1 MKYTALAGNE
11 RIEID
16 LQSHSL
22 DDVRATVQG
31 RSYRFRLREVEPQ
44 VFWVERDG
52 VSIELQVATV
62 DGRYEVRMG
71 RHRLSFEFLDRRAIL
86 ARGPKRAKSGRNV
99 IRAAMPGKVVRIM
112 VAEGAGVVG
121 DDGLL
126 VLEAMKMQNEI
137 RAAGPGRVE
146 RIAVSEGQVVNA
158 GDLLVVLDGGPD

>member
-62 DGRYEVRMG
+62 DDRYEVRMG

-86 ARGPKRAKSGRNV
+86 ARGPKRAKSWSCSTGTLTDARNS
-99 IRAAMPGKVVRIM
+99 VRK
-112 VAEGAGVVG
+112 AG
-121 DDGLL
+121 
-126 VLEAMKMQNEI
+126 
-137 RAAGPGRVE
+137 
-146 RIAVSEGQVVNA
+146 
-158 GDLLVVLDGGPD
+158 

>member
-16 LQSHSL
+16 LQL
-22 DDVRATVQG
+22 QAPEDVRATIEG
-31 RSYRFRLREVEPQ
+31 RSYHFRLREVEPQ

-52 VSIELQVATV
+52 VSIELQVETV

-71 RHRLSFEFLDRRAIL
+71 RHRLRVEFLDRRAIL
-86 ARGPKRAKSGRNV
+86 ARGPNRAKSGRNE

-112 VAEGAGVVG
+112 VAEGAGVEG

-137 RAAGPGRVE
+137 RAAGPGQVE
-146 RIAVSEGQVVNA
+146 RIAVSKGQAVHA